1 MKIGIIRETKVPE
14 DYRVALTPNE
24 IVSLQQQF
32 ANAEFVVQSSPT
44 RAYSDEEYRSKGV
57 TVRDN
62 IDDCDLLLG
71 IKEAKIETLLPNKHY
86 FFFGHIAK
94 MQPYN
99 KPLLQKMI
107 AQKITFSDYE
117 YLVDDKNQRLCAFG
131 WWAGVVG
138 VYNTLRAYGIRTNK
152 FNLPAPDR
160 QFTLERLISTLQTLP
175 QFGAKIMVTGNGR
188 VSHGA
193 QHVLDTIGCQ
203 RVSPSEFLTI
213 EKTEAPIYTVAD
225 VDLLVKRKDAE
236 NLTFDLNH
244 FIQNPEVYES
254 AFFPFAKA
262 ADILLCCHFW
272 APQNP
277 VYLSET
283 ELKCSELRISVIG
296 DVTCDILGSVKSTLR
311 ASTHAEPFYDYNPAT
326 AQEEPPFSSA
336 ENITVMAVDTLP
348 NALAIDTSSYF
359 GEALS
364 KYVMEPILKGNLD
377 SDPVIERATILKNGE
392 LTERFSY
399 LKDFVEKD

>member
-14 DYRVALTPNE
+14 DYRVALTPDE

-32 ANAEFVVQSSPT
+32 PNAEFVVQSSPT
-44 RAYSDEEYRSKGV
+44 RAYSDEEYRSKKV
-57 TVRDN
+57 EVRDN
-62 IDDCDLLLG
+62 IDDCDLLFG

-138 VYNTLRAYGIRTNK
+138 VYNTLRAYGIKTNK

-193 QHVLDTIGCQ
+193 QHVLEAIGYQ
-203 RVSPSEFLTI
+203 RVSSSEFLTI
-213 EKTEAPIYTVAD
+213 EKTETPIYTVAD
-225 VDLLVKRKDAE
+225 VELLVKRNDVE
-236 NLTFDLNH
+236 NSPFDLNH
-244 FIQNPEVYES
+244 FIQNPEAYES

-272 APQNP
+272 APQTP

-283 ELKCSELRISVIG
+283 ELKSPELRISVVG

-311 ASTHAEPFYDYNPAT
+311 ASTHAEPFYDYNPTT

-377 SDPVIERATILKNGE
+377 SDSVIERATILKNGE

-399 LKDFVEKD
+399 LKDFAEKD

>member
-14 DYRVALTPNE
+14 DYRVALTPDE

-32 ANAEFVVQSSPT
+32 SNAEFVVQSSPT

-57 TVRDN
+57 EVRDK
-62 IDDCDLLLG
+62 IDDCDLFFG

-94 MQPYN
+94 MQSYN

-117 YLVDDKNQRLCAFG
+117 YLVDDDNQRLCAFG
-131 WWAGVVG
+131 WWAGIVG
-138 VYNTLRAYGIRTNK
+138 VYNTLRAYGTKTRK

-160 QFTLERLISTLQTLP
+160 QFTLERLITTLQTLP

-193 QHVLDTIGCQ
+193 QYVFDAIGYQ
-203 RVSPSEFLTI
+203 RVSPSEFLAIQNPET
-213 EKTEAPIYTVAD
+213 PIYTVAD
-225 VDLLVKRKDAE
+225 VDLLVKRNDAD
-236 NLTFDLNH
+236 NSPFDLTH

-283 ELKCSELRISVIG
+283 ELKNPELRISVIG
-296 DVTCDILGSVKSTLR
+296 DVTCDILGSIKSTLR
-311 ASTHAEPFYDYNPAT
+311 ASTHAEPFYDYNPIT
-326 AQEEPPFSSA
+326 AQEETPFSSA
-336 ENITVMAVDTLP
+336 KNITVMAVDTLP

-359 GEALS
+359 GKALS

-377 SDPVIERATILKNGE
+377 SDSVIERATILKNGE
-392 LTERFSY
+392 LTNRFAY
-399 LKDFVEKD
+399 LKDFAENE

>member
-14 DYRVALTPNE
+14 DYRVALTPDE

-32 ANAEFVVQSSPT
+32 PNAEFVVQSSPT
-44 RAYSDEEYRSKGV
+44 RAYPDEEYRSKKV
-57 TVRDN
+57 EVRDN
-62 IDDCDLLLG
+62 IDDCDLLFG

-138 VYNTLRAYGIRTNK
+138 VYNTLRAYGIKTNK

-193 QHVLDTIGCQ
+193 QHVLEAIGYQC
-203 RVSPSEFLTI
+203 VSSSEFLTI
-213 EKTEAPIYTVAD
+213 EKTETPIYTVAD
-225 VDLLVKRKDAE
+225 VELLVKRNDVE
-236 NLTFDLNH
+236 NLPFDLNH
-244 FIQNPEVYES
+244 FIQNPEAYES

-272 APQNP
+272 APQTP

-283 ELKCSELRISVIG
+283 ELKSPELRISVVG

-311 ASTHAEPFYDYNPAT
+311 ASTHAEPFYDYNPTT

-377 SDPVIERATILKNGE
+377 SDSVIERATILKNGE

-399 LKDFVEKD
+399 LKDFAEKD